1 MVSNVLELYL
11 EKVDTLVHETTDDLE
26 LGKKVRELVKS
37 NQTNLD
43 RLIKKPKYV
52 ERL

>member
-11 EKVDTLVHETTDDLE
+11 EKLDTLVHETIDDLE

-37 NQTNLD
+37 NQNDID
-43 RLIKKPKYV
+43 RLLKKPKYV